1 MNNMKKNI
9 IPIIGVIVCSLIVMG
24 LSRVIFKNGFLVD
37 KYNKE
42 MEYYKAKVVEILD
55 EDMKEDEFLEDVYV
69 GFQNVLVQIKDGPL
83 KGQEYEV
90 GNPVSRLYNI
100 HVKEVTKVIVGC
112 YYKNR

>member
-42 MEYYKAKVVEILD
+42 M
-55 EDMKEDEFLEDVYV
+55 
-69 GFQNVLVQIKDGPL
+69 
-83 KGQEYEV
+83 
-90 GNPVSRLYNI
+90 
-100 HVKEVTKVIVGC
+100 
-112 YYKNR
+112 

>member
-83 KGQEYEV
+83 KVQ
-90 GNPVSRLYNI
+90 
-100 HVKEVTKVIVGC
+100 
-112 YYKNR
+112 